1 VTHTFDDTMI
11 QAGAYYTL
19 RVVKMV
25 DFGAYLDGEEAGEIL
40 LPKRYV
46 PSGLRADDELE
57 VFIYH
62 DGESRL
68 IATTDKPKGI
78 VGDIVVLEVK
88 DIMHQGAFLDWGIMK
103 DLFLPLSQQASVLY
117 KGMKVSVLI
126 YLDEMT
132 GRVAATEKFQ
142 HKLKDQ
148 TLTVTENDAVN
159 LLVTRK
165 TELGYEVIINSAHVG
180 LIHFSDVFHE
190 LKIGDR
196 LRGFI
201 KRILP
206 ENKIDVMPGERGY
219 KRIESEADKIMRLLI
234 ENNGYLPYHDKSN
247 PEEIYAFFGMSKKSF
262 KMAIGGLYKD
272 KKITFTQTGIQQ
284 IGA

>member
-1 VTHTFDDTMI
+1 MI
-11 QAGAYYTL
+11 QAGSYYTL

-46 PSGLRADDELE
+46 PKGLRVDDELE
-57 VFIYH
+57 VFLYH

-78 VGDIVVLEVK
+78 VGDIMVLEVK
-88 DIMHQGAFLDWGIMK
+88 DIMHQGAFLEWGIMK

-117 KGMKVSVLI
+117 KGMKIPVLI

-142 HKLKDQ
+142 HKLKNNEL
-148 TLTVTENDAVN
+148 TLKELDAVN
-159 LLVTRK
+159 LMVTRK
-165 TELGYEVIINSAHVG
+165 TELGYEVIINSAHIG

-196 LRGFI
+196 LKGFI
-201 KRILP
+201 KRVLP

-219 KRIESEADKIMRLLI
+219 KRVESETEKIIRLLQ
-234 ENNGYLPYHDKSN
+234 ENDGYLPYHDKSN
-247 PEEIYAFFGMSKKSF
+247 PEEIYDFFGMSKKTF
-262 KMAIGGLYKD
+262 KMVIGSLYKD
-272 KKITFTQTGIQQ
+272 GKIELAQSGIQLSKH
-284 IGA
+284 

>member
-1 VTHTFDDTMI
+1 MI
-11 QAGAYYTL
+11 QSGSYYTL

-25 DFGAYLDGEEAGEIL
+25 DFGAYLDGGEEGEIL

-46 PSGLRADDELE
+46 PDGLDAGDELE

-62 DGESRL
+62 DGEGRL
-68 IATTDKPKGI
+68 IATTERPKGT

-88 DIMHQGAFLDWGIMK
+88 DIMHQGAFLEWGLIK

-117 KGMKVSVLI
+117 KGMKVPVLI

-142 HKLKDQ
+142 HHLKGNPVE
-148 TLTVTENDAVN
+148 LIENDVVN

-165 TELGYEVIINSAHVG
+165 TELGFEVIINSMHVG

-190 LKIGDR
+190 MKIGDR
-196 LRGFI
+196 LKGFI
-201 KRILP
+201 KKILP
-206 ENKIDVMPGERGY
+206 EDKIDVMPGERGY
-219 KRIESEADKIMRLLI
+219 KRIESEAEKILRLLK
-234 ENNGYLPYHDKSN
+234 ENNGYLPYYDKSN
-247 PEEIYAFFGMSKKSF
+247 PEEIYSFFGMSKKSF
-262 KMAIGGLYKD
+262 KMAIGGLYKE
-272 KKITFTQTGIQQ
+272 KKISLAQAGIQL
-284 IGA
+284 IAE

>member
-1 VTHTFDDTMI
+1 MI
-11 QAGAYYTL
+11 QAGSYYTL

-25 DFGAYLDGEEAGEIL
+25 DFGAYLDGEEAREIL

-46 PSGLRADDELE
+46 PKGLRVDDELE
-57 VFIYH
+57 VFLYH

-78 VGDIVVLEVK
+78 VGDIMVLEVK
-88 DIMHQGAFLDWGIMK
+88 DIMHQGAFLEWGIMK

-117 KGMKVSVLI
+117 KGMKIPVLI

-142 HKLKDQ
+142 HKLKNNE
-148 TLTVTENDAVN
+148 LTVKEHDTVN
-159 LLVTRK
+159 LMVTRK
-165 TELGYEVIINSAHVG
+165 TELGYEVIINSAHIG

-196 LRGFI
+196 LKGFI
-201 KRILP
+201 KRVLP
-206 ENKIDVMPGERGY
+206 ENKIDVIPGERGY
-219 KRIESEADKIMRLLI
+219 KRIESETEKIIRLLQ
-234 ENNGYLPYHDKSN
+234 ENDGYLPYHDKSN
-247 PEEIYAFFGMSKKSF
+247 PEEIYDFFGMSKKTF
-262 KMAIGGLYKD
+262 KMAIGGLYKEG
-272 KKITFTQTGIQQ
+272 KIQLAQSGIQLSKH
-284 IGA
+284 

>member
-1 VTHTFDDTMI
+1 MI
-11 QAGAYYTL
+11 QAGSYYTL

-46 PSGLRADDELE
+46 PKGLRVDDELE
-57 VFIYH
+57 VFLYH

-78 VGDIVVLEVK
+78 VGDIMVLEVK
-88 DIMHQGAFLDWGIMK
+88 DIMHQGAFLEWGIMK

-117 KGMKVSVLI
+117 KGMKIPVLI

-142 HKLKDQ
+142 HKLKNNEL
-148 TLTVTENDAVN
+148 TLKELDAVN
-159 LLVTRK
+159 LMVSRK
-165 TELGYEVIINSAHVG
+165 TELGYEVIINSAHIG

-196 LRGFI
+196 LKGFI
-201 KRILP
+201 KRVLP

-219 KRIESEADKIMRLLI
+219 KRVESETEKIIRLLQ
-234 ENNGYLPYHDKSN
+234 ENDGYLPYHDKSN
-247 PEEIYAFFGMSKKSF
+247 PEEIYDFFGMSKKTF
-262 KMAIGGLYKD
+262 KMVIGGLYKD
-272 KKITFTQTGIQQ
+272 GKIELTKSGIQLSKQ
-284 IGA
+284 

>member
-1 VTHTFDDTMI
+1 MI
-11 QAGAYYTL
+11 QAGSYYTL

-46 PSGLRADDELE
+46 PKGLRVDDELE
-57 VFIYH
+57 VFLYH

-78 VGDIVVLEVK
+78 VGDIMVLEVK
-88 DIMHQGAFLDWGIMK
+88 DIMHQGAFLEWGIMK

-117 KGMKVSVLI
+117 KGMKIPVLI

-142 HKLKDQ
+142 HKLKNNEL
-148 TLTVTENDAVN
+148 TLKELDAVN
-159 LLVTRK
+159 LMVTRK
-165 TELGYEVIINSAHVG
+165 TELGYEVIINSAHIG

-190 LKIGDR
+190 LKIGER
-196 LRGFI
+196 LKGFI
-201 KRILP
+201 KRVLP

-219 KRIESEADKIMRLLI
+219 KRVESETEKIIRLLQ
-234 ENNGYLPYHDKSN
+234 ENDGYLPYHDKSN
-247 PEEIYAFFGMSKKSF
+247 PEEIYDFFGMSKKTF
-262 KMAIGGLYKD
+262 KMVIGGLYKD
-272 KKITFTQTGIQQ
+272 GKIELTQSGIQLSKQ
-284 IGA
+284 

>member
-1 VTHTFDDTMI
+1 MI
-11 QAGAYYTL
+11 QAGNFYTL
-19 RVVKMV
+19 PVVKMV

-46 PSGLRADDELE
+46 PQGLCAGDELE
-57 VFIYH
+57 VFLYH

-88 DIMHQGAFLDWGIMK
+88 DIMHQGAFLDWGLIK

-117 KGMKVSVLI
+117 KGMKVPVLI

-142 HKLKDQ
+142 HHLKGNAIS
-148 TLTVTENDAVN
+148 LAENDSVN

-165 TELGYEVIINSAHVG
+165 TDLGFEVIINSMHVG
-180 LIHFSDVFHE
+180 LIHFSDIFHE
-190 LKIGDR
+190 MKIGDR
-196 LRGFI
+196 LKGFI
-201 KRILP
+201 KKLLP
-206 ENKIDVMPGERGY
+206 DDKIDVMPGERGY
-219 KRIESEADKIMRLLI
+219 KRIESEADKIMRLLQ
-234 ENNGYLPYHDKSN
+234 ENNGYLPYHDKSS
-247 PEEIYAFFGMSKKSF
+247 PEEIYTFFGMSKKSF
-262 KMAIGGLYKD
+262 KMAIGGLYKE
-272 KKITFTQTGIQQ
+272 KKITFTQAGIQQ
-284 IGA
+284 MIE

>member
-1 VTHTFDDTMI
+1 MI
-11 QAGAYYTL
+11 QAGQYYTL
-19 RVVKMV
+19 PVVKLV
-25 DFGAYLDGEEAGEIL
+25 DFGAYLDGGEAGEIL

-46 PSGLRADDELE
+46 PQGLRAGDELE
-57 VFIYH
+57 VFLYH

-88 DIMHQGAFLDWGIMK
+88 DVMHQGAFLEWGIMK

-117 KGMKVSVLI
+117 KGMKVPVLV

-142 HKLKDQ
+142 HHLKGNPI
-148 TLTVTENDAVN
+148 TLVENDPVN

-165 TELGYEVIINSAHVG
+165 TDLGFEVIINSMHVG
-180 LIHFSDVFHE
+180 LIHFSDIFHE
-190 LKIGDR
+190 MKIGDR
-196 LRGFI
+196 LKGFI
-201 KRILP
+201 KKLLP
-206 ENKIDVMPGERGY
+206 DDKIDVMPGERGY
-219 KRIESEADKIMRLLI
+219 KRIESDAEKIMRLLR
-234 ENNGYLPYHDKSN
+234 ENNGYLPYHDKSS
-247 PEEIYAFFGMSKKSF
+247 PEEIYTFFGMSKKSF

-272 KKITFTQTGIQQ
+272 KKISFAQAGIQQ
-284 IGA
+284 IGE